1 MFCSG
6 GAPLP
11 HSGPA
16 SQGSLYQQRPGAA
29 PAVPWSPPA
38 RALSSPPHLM
48 VCLST
53 VYTHL
58 HRSHHTWQHLLSLLF
73 TSNFFILREQNLKTS
88 LMLHQRRGKFD
99 CFSLK
104 YPVERRVRITVIGTI
119 RRRRHRTSRREI
131 LWCWCAG
138 VVVAVRCGC

>member
-38 RALSSPPHLM
+38 RALSSLPHLM
-48 VCLST
+48 VCLLST
-53 VYTHL
+53 HVCTGHII
-58 HRSHHTWQHLLSLLF
+58 HGHICSLLF

-88 LMLHQRRGKFD
+88 L
-99 CFSLK
+99 
-104 YPVERRVRITVIGTI
+104 I
-119 RRRRHRTSRREI
+119 
-131 LWCWCAG
+131 
-138 VVVAVRCGC
+138 

>member
-29 PAVPWSPPA
+29 AAVPWSPPA
-38 RALSSPPHLM
+38 RALSSLPHLM
-48 VCLST
+48 VCLLST
-53 VYTHL
+53 HICTGHII
-58 HRSHHTWQHLLSLLF
+58 HCQWPHLLSLLF

-88 LMLHQRRGKFD
+88 L
-99 CFSLK
+99 
-104 YPVERRVRITVIGTI
+104 I
-119 RRRRHRTSRREI
+119 
-131 LWCWCAG
+131 
-138 VVVAVRCGC
+138 

>member
-29 PAVPWSPPA
+29 AAVRWSPPA
-38 RALSSPPHLM
+38 RALSSLPHLM

-53 VYTHL
+53 VCTGHII
-58 HRSHHTWQHLLSLLF
+58 HGHICSLLF
-73 TSNFFILREQNLKTS
+73 TSNFFILREENLKTS
-88 LMLHQRRGKFD
+88 L
-99 CFSLK
+99 
-104 YPVERRVRITVIGTI
+104 I
-119 RRRRHRTSRREI
+119 
-131 LWCWCAG
+131 
-138 VVVAVRCGC
+138 